1 MTPTTNSPMIQRLWE
16 LVLLFLKLGFTSFG
30 GPAVHI
36 AMLEDEVV
44 KRRTWMTP
52 EHFLDLLGATNLI
65 PGPNSTE
72 MALHVGYVRA
82 GLLGLI
88 TAGFCFILPA
98 VSITLGFAWAY
109 QEFQTVP
116 ALASL
121 LYGIKPAILVVI
133 LFAVWKLGKT
143 ALKSWQLGVLGMGVI
158 TALLLGMNEV
168 FVLVLGSAI
177 GTLWLWKPKTLE
189 RLKRLEVLV
198 LGALL
203 PVGVA
208 QATGTL
214 VPTAVSLPKL
224 GWFFFKTGT
233 VLFGSGYVLVAFLET
248 GLVSEY
254 GWLTRQQLLDAVAV
268 GQFTPG
274 PILST
279 ATFVGY
285 LVAGIP
291 GALIATIG
299 IFLPSFVFVALLNP
313 LIPRLRQAPW
323 TSAFLDAVN
332 LCAVALLGVVVAKLL
347 PSSLPNG
354 PAWFIAVV
362 AGIVFWRW
370 KLSSF
375 WLVLGGASFGW
386 LFGALGYV

>member
-1 MTPTTNSPMIQRLWE
+1 MTLTTHSPMTQRLWE

-44 KRRTWMTP
+44 NRRTWMTR

-121 LYGIKPAILVVI
+121 LYGIKPAILVVM

-143 ALKSWQLGVLGMGVI
+143 ALKSWQMGVLGLGVI
-158 TALLLGMNEV
+158 MALLLGLNEV
-168 FVLVLGSAI
+168 FVLLLGSAV
-177 GTLWLWKPKTLE
+177 GTLWLWKPRALKG
-189 RLKRLEVLV
+189 LKRLEILV
-198 LGALL
+198 LSALL
-203 PVGVA
+203 PIGAA
-208 QATGTL
+208 QAAGTL
-214 VPTAVSLPKL
+214 VSTAVSLTKL
-224 GWFFFKTGT
+224 GWFFLKTGT

-254 GWLTRQQLLDAVAV
+254 GWLTKQQLLDAVAV

-274 PILST
+274 PVLST

-285 LVAGIP
+285 VIAGLP

-299 IFLPSFVFVALLNP
+299 IFLPSFIFVALLNP

-354 PAWFIAVV
+354 PAWLIAVV
-362 AGIVFWRW
+362 AGVVFWRW
-370 KLSSF
+370 KLSSV
-375 WLVLGGASFGW
+375 WLVLGGAFCGW

>member
-1 MTPTTNSPMIQRLWE
+1 MTKPLMNQRLWE
-16 LVLLFLKLGFTSFG
+16 LVLLFGKLGCTSFG

-44 KRRTWMTP
+44 KRRAWITR

-88 TAGFCFILPA
+88 TAGFCFILPS
-98 VSITLGFAWAY
+98 VLITLGFAWVY

-133 LFAVWKLGKT
+133 FFAVWKLGKT
-143 ALKSWQLGVLGMGVI
+143 ALKSWQLGILGVGVI

-168 FVLVLGSAI
+168 FALVLGSAI
-177 GTLWLWKPKTLE
+177 GTLWLWKPKTLK
-189 RLKRLEVLV
+189 RLKRLEIWV

-203 PVGVA
+203 PMAVA

-214 VPTAVSLPKL
+214 APTAISLTKL
-224 GWFFFKTGT
+224 GWFFLKTGT

-248 GLVSEY
+248 GLVSDY

-274 PILST
+274 PVLST

-285 LVAGIP
+285 VIAGLP
-291 GALIATIG
+291 GALISTIG

-313 LIPRLRQAPW
+313 LIPRLRQAAW
-323 TSAFLDAVN
+323 TTAFLDAVN
-332 LCAVALLGVVVAKLL
+332 LCAVALLGVVVVKLL
-347 PSSLPNG
+347 PSSLPNW
-354 PAWFIAVV
+354 PAWCIAVG
-362 AGIVFWRW
+362 AGIVYWRW
-370 KLSSF
+370 KISSV
-375 WLVLGGASFGW
+375 WLVLGGAFGGW
-386 LFGALGYV
+386 LLGSLGYA

>member
-1 MTPTTNSPMIQRLWE
+1 MIAMTKPPRTQRLWE
-16 LVLLFLKLGFTSFG
+16 LVLLFGKLGCTSFG

-44 KRRTWMTP
+44 NRRRWMTR

-88 TAGFCFILPA
+88 TAGLCFILPA
-98 VSITLGFAWAY
+98 VLITLGFAWVY

-116 ALASL
+116 ALASF

-143 ALKSWQLGVLGMGVI
+143 ALKSWQLGVLGLGVI

-168 FVLVLGSAI
+168 FVLILGSAI
-177 GTLWLWKPKTLE
+177 GTLWLWKPKTLKK
-189 RLKRLEVLV
+189 LNRLEILV
-198 LGALL
+198 LGSLL
-203 PVGVA
+203 PMGVA
-208 QATGTL
+208 QATGPL
-214 VPTAVSLPKL
+214 VPTTISLTKL
-224 GWFFFKTGT
+224 GWFFLKTGT

-248 GLVSEY
+248 GLVSDY

-274 PILST
+274 PVLST

-285 LVAGIP
+285 LIAGLP
-291 GALIATIG
+291 GALISTIG

-313 LIPRLRQAPW
+313 LIPRLRQAAW

-332 LCAVALLGVVVAKLL
+332 LCAVALLGVVVVKLL

-354 PAWFIAVV
+354 PAWGIALV
-362 AGIVFWRW
+362 AAIVYWRW
-370 KLSSF
+370 KLSSV
-375 WLVLGGASFGW
+375 WLVLGGALCGW
-386 LFGALGYV
+386 LLVSLGYA

>member
-1 MTPTTNSPMIQRLWE
+1 MTKQLMTQRLWE
-16 LVLLFLKLGFTSFG
+16 LVLLFGKLGCTSFG

-44 KRRTWMTP
+44 KRRKWMTR
-52 EHFLDLLGATNLI
+52 EYFLDLLGATNLI

-88 TAGFCFILPA
+88 TAGLCFILPA
-98 VSITLGFAWAY
+98 VLITLGFAWVY
-109 QEFQTVP
+109 QEFQTAP
-116 ALASL
+116 ALASV

-133 LFAVWKLGKT
+133 LLAVWKLGKT
-143 ALKSWQLGVLGMGVI
+143 ALKNWRLGILGIGVI
-158 TALLLGMNEV
+158 TALFLGMNEV

-177 GTLWLWKPKTLE
+177 GTLWLWKPKILE
-189 RLKRLEVLV
+189 KLKRLEILV

-203 PVGVA
+203 PVGIA
-208 QATGTL
+208 QATGTI
-214 VPTAVSLPKL
+214 VPTAISLTKL
-224 GWFFFKTGT
+224 GWFFLKTGT

-248 GLVSEY
+248 GLVSDY
-254 GWLTRQQLLDAVAV
+254 GWLTRQQLLDAVAM

-274 PILST
+274 PVLST

-285 LVAGIP
+285 IIAGLP
-291 GALIATIG
+291 GALLATIG

-313 LIPRLRQAPW
+313 LIPRLRQASW

-332 LCAVALLGVVVAKLL
+332 LCAVALLGVVVVKLL
-347 PSSLPNG
+347 PSSLPNWS
-354 PAWFIAVV
+354 AWGIAVV
-362 AGIVFWRW
+362 AGIAYWRW
-370 KLSSF
+370 QLSSV
-375 WLVLGGASFGW
+375 WLVLGGAFCGW
-386 LFGALGYV
+386 LLVSLGYA

>member
-1 MTPTTNSPMIQRLWE
+1 MTQHLWE
-16 LVLLFLKLGFTSFG
+16 LILLFGKLGCTSFG

-44 KRRTWMTP
+44 KRRTWMTR

-88 TAGFCFILPA
+88 TAGLCFILPA
-98 VSITLGFAWAY
+98 VLITLGFAWVY

-116 ALASL
+116 TLASL
-121 LYGIKPAILVVI
+121 LYGIKPAILIVI
-133 LFAVWKLGKT
+133 LFAVWKLGRT
-143 ALKSWQLGVLGMGVI
+143 ALKSWQLAVLGIGVI
-158 TALLLGMNEV
+158 VSLLLGMNEV

-177 GTLWLWKPKTLE
+177 GTLWLWKPKTLN
-189 RLKRLEVLV
+189 RLKQLEILI
-198 LGALL
+198 LGTML
-203 PVGVA
+203 PMGVA
-208 QATGTL
+208 QATGAL
-214 VPTAVSLPKL
+214 VPKAITLTKL
-224 GWFFFKTGT
+224 GWFFLKTGT

-248 GLVSEY
+248 GLVSDY

-274 PILST
+274 PVLST

-285 LVAGIP
+285 LIAGLP
-291 GALIATIG
+291 GALLATIG

-313 LIPRLRQAPW
+313 QIPRLRQAAW

-332 LCAVALLGVVVAKLL
+332 LCAVALLGVVVVKLI
-347 PSSLPNG
+347 PSSLPNW
-354 PAWFIAVV
+354 PAWCIAVV
-362 AGIVFWRW
+362 AGIAYWRW
-370 KLSSF
+370 KLSSA
-375 WLVLGGASFGW
+375 WLVLGGAFCGW
-386 LFGALGYV
+386 LLASLGYA